1 MTCSSLRS
9 IALLTAPALL
19 CLSLVSAIA
28 WAQGTPPA
36 GIITLK
42 NGARIG
48 PGIRGETA
56 TISKNSMQRGQGD
69 TASNSIMFVDDDL
82 RVTYVNRSRVDAANS
97 LESVNTVPEEI
108 DLPVRN
114 EVSNGAGMFAI
125 QQVLEVTQFNRHGR
139 RLYSI
144 ATPRGRQDI
153 LQGITRITP
162 LYAQVQTLRT
172 HGAIAW
178 DQRIATSTIPP
189 QKLSEILRH
198 ELDLSRASEW
208 MRLYRFYLQGER
220 YTEAR
225 QVLLEAVKKFPEL
238 ERQKGLLVG
247 LDQALA
253 DQMFREIELRKR
265 SGQAKLASTLLQ
277 NFPMAAGGGPV
288 TETQLRVQ
296 SELDEFKAI
305 VTQISEIVQSL
316 NANMAQLP
324 PADAEIVRP
333 VVDEIVAE
341 ISIESASR
349 LSDYERFR
357 NDANMPLDQRMAFA
371 IGGWLMGSGSGVDN
385 FEVAKSAVRVS
396 ALVREYLG
404 DASPARREEI
414 LELLAKEEAGRPEL
428 VGQIIARMKPPL
440 PLPPAQPADQNAAQA
455 EQPEGLLR
463 VNVPLAGN
471 NPAGESSVE
480 YLIQLPPEYDP
491 NRLYP
496 CVVALPGL
504 GNAPQMEIDWWC
516 GAYDPERGERYGAA
530 TRYGYIVIAPKW
542 TDGSQMQY
550 NYSEAEHDRVL
561 HCVRDA
567 FRRCSIDTDRVFIS
581 GHFDGGA
588 AAWDIALSHPDL
600 WAGAIMLSPSAE
612 KFILSYGI
620 NAAYVPTYS
629 VWGEFDG
636 SKFMENLGRTV
647 DDYLRSP
654 KYDAI
659 GVEYKGRPRDHFL
672 EELPRIIEWME
683 LTSHRRQRA
692 PAELDLITARPGD
705 RFFYWVEIPEMDSK
719 SVVSPVQF
727 DASKRPKIEATLQP
741 GGNTVRLSKFPG
753 KEVWVWLR
761 PDMVNFGQ
769 IVEVIGKN
777 NSKTRA
783 NVVADNRTLLEDV
796 RTRAD
801 RQAPFYARIVAH

>member
-1 MTCSSLRS
+1 MNSSSLRP
-9 IALLTAPALL
+9 IAKFASKALL
-19 CLSLVSAIA
+19 CLGLACPAA
-28 WAQGTPPA
+28 WCPVARGQDTPPA

-42 NGARIG
+42 NGARLG

-56 TISKNSMQRGQGD
+56 TISKNSMQRGQGE
-69 TASNSIMFVDDDL
+69 TASNSIMYVDDDL
-82 RVTYVNRSRVDAANS
+82 RVTFVNRSRVDAANS
-97 LESVNTVPEEI
+97 LESVGTVLEEI
-108 DLPVRN
+108 ELPVRN
-114 EVSNGAGMFAI
+114 EVARGAGMLAI
-125 QQVLEVTQFNRHGR
+125 QQVLEVTEFNHHGR
-139 RLYSI
+139 RIYSV

-153 LQGITRITP
+153 LQGITKITP
-162 LYAQVQTLRT
+162 LYAQVQTLRGT
-172 HGAIAW
+172 GAIAW
-178 DQRIATSTIPP
+178 DQRIATSTIHP
-189 QKLSEILRH
+189 QKLSAILRH
-198 ELDLSRASEW
+198 ELDLSRSSEW
-208 MRLYRFYLQGER
+208 MRMYRFFLQGER

-225 QVLLEAVKKFPEL
+225 EVLLEAVAKFPDL

-253 DQMFREIELRKR
+253 DQMFREIELRRR
-265 SGQAKLASTLLQ
+265 SGQPQLASTLLQ
-277 NFPMAAGGGPV
+277 SFPMAAGGGPV

-296 SELDEFKAI
+296 SELDEFKTI

-316 NANMAQLP
+316 KANLAQLP
-324 PADAEIVRP
+324 PADADLVRP

-341 ISIESASR
+341 ISIESAGR

-357 NDANMPLDQRMAFA
+357 NDTNMPLDQRMAFA

-396 ALVREYLG
+396 ALVREYLSN
-404 DASPARREEI
+404 ATVARREEI
-414 LELLAKEEAGRPEL
+414 LELLTKEEAGRPEI
-428 VGQIIARMKPPL
+428 VGQIIATMKPPL
-440 PLPPAQPADQNAAQA
+440 PLPEPAP
-455 EQPEGLLR
+455 EQLDGPLR
-463 VNVPLAGN
+463 VSVPLAGN
-471 NPAGESSVE
+471 AGAASQSVE
-480 YLIQLPPEYDP
+480 YTLQLPPEYDP

-496 CVVALPGL
+496 CVVALPGI
-504 GNAPQMEIDWWC
+504 GTAANMEIDWWC
-516 GAYDPERGERYGAA
+516 GAYNPERKERYGPA
-530 TRYGYIVIAPKW
+530 TRYGYIVISPKW
-542 TDGSQMQY
+542 MDGTQTQY

-561 HCVRDA
+561 RCLRDA
-567 FRRCSIDTDRVFIS
+567 YRRCSIDTDRVFIS

-600 WAGAIMLSPSAE
+600 WAGAIMLSPAAE

-620 NAAYVPTYS
+620 NAVYVPTYT

-636 SKFMENLGRTV
+636 SKLMENLGRTV

-692 PAELDLITARPGD
+692 PAELDLVAARPGD
-705 RFFYWVEIPEMDSK
+705 RFFYWVEIPELDSK
-719 SVVSPVQF
+719 TVVSPVQF
-727 DASKRPKIEATLQP
+727 DASKRPKVEASLQP

-753 KEVWVWLR
+753 KEAWVWLR

-769 IVEVIGKN
+769 VVEVIGKS
-777 NSKTRA
+777 NSKTRS
-783 NVVADNRTLLEDV
+783 NVVADNRILLEDV
-796 RTRAD
+796 RTRGD
-801 RQAPFYARIVAH
+801 RQAPFYARIVAR